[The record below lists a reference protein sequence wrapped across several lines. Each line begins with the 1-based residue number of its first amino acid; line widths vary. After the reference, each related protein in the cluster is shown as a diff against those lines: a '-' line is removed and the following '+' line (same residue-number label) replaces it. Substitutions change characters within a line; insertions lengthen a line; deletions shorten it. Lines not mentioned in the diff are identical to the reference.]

1 MRLCPCGFA
10 NPDDATRCTACG
22 NALTSD
28 GSTEL
33 GDPSTT
39 GLRPFAQDDTVEA
52 ERSAQDDT
60 AKAEATDSVLLLED
74 VRSGEV
80 VRIPPPGGI
89 LGRAG
94 DFAPDL
100 FSPRVSGV
108 HAVVTTDCEG
118 RWAIEHLGRNA
129 SALERG
135 GVWSDLRTGAPQPLF
150 GGEMLKLADMVFRVR
165 VSAGEEPTRSGAV
178 DATES
183 AAASACTTGT
193 TNPVTAEVAAVQNA
207 GEAAVQWSV
216 RCPVCGTEYA
226 AEGPESRIA
235 TCTFC
240 KDPLDARQIAR
251 VAARPVP
258 AP

>member
-10 NPDDATRCTACG
+10 NPDDATRCAACG
-22 NALTSD
+22 SALTSD

-39 GLRPFAQDDTVEA
+39 GLRPFAQDDTAGVE
-52 ERSAQDDT
+52 RYAQDDA
-60 AKAEATDSVLLLED
+60 AKAEATGSALLLED

-80 VRIPPPGGI
+80 VRIPPPGSI

-108 HAVVTTDCEG
+108 HAVVATDAEG
-118 RWAIEHLGRNA
+118 RWTIEHLGRNA

-165 VSAGEEPTRSGAV
+165 VSAGDEPTGNGAV

-183 AAASACTTGT
+183 EAAPASAATTR
-193 TNPVTAEVAAVQNA
+193 PATAEVAAAQNA
-207 GEAAVQWSV
+207 GEAARWSV

-226 AEGPESRIA
+226 AEGPEGRIA
-235 TCTFC
+235 LCTFC

-251 VAARPVP
+251 VAARPVLVP
-258 AP
+258 